1 MVEKNIKILLEKIDL
16 LNYNLTRNKLLD
28 FSEILGNRKEL
39 LFRNLFSGIWKG
51 IGIGIGVTI
60 VTAIIIITLQKII
73 KLNIPIISEYIT
85 DIVEI
90 VEKTKTI
97 R

>member
-39 LFRNLFSGIWKG
+39 LFRKLFH
-51 IGIGIGVTI
+51 
-60 VTAIIIITLQKII
+60 
-73 KLNIPIISEYIT
+73 
-85 DIVEI
+85 
-90 VEKTKTI
+90 
-97 R
+97 